1 MMSRKTLNQTIPNW
15 MNNGIFANLSSLNVP
30 WKNDVSGKVLD
41 MKYHGNHSG
50 MKKISPLLEAL
61 SNDDVIDNQN
71 LTDIANILF
80 EIYNKPWTKLYA
92 TMSLEYNPIEN
103 YRMVET
109 EVVNGTNTGTVET
122 DNNVTYGKQNDVNE
136 TSANTGTVE
145 TDNNVT
151 YGKQNAVD
159 ETSANTGTV
168 ETDNNVTYGK
178 QNAVDETS
186 DNTGT
191 VSDNTT
197 LTKNTVQTTT
207 NNLTDTLNN
216 TVEELP
222 EEVITKNSSNSNTSQ
237 DSVFGFDSVDAVNT
251 DKTVDNGSVEDT
263 ETHSGK
269 NTTTTE
275 QSATKTG
282 TVEISDTGTDTT
294 ASTRTD
300 DLHSTKSYTDKS
312 SGTDTTKETRTDDLH
327 STKSYTD
334 KSSGTDTTKETR
346 TDDLHYT
353 KSYTDSS
360 SGTDTSKEK
369 RTDDLENHTDRTL
382 TRSGNIG
389 VTTSQQMIESER
401 QLWLWKYFDI
411 IFKDVDSLLTIDIY

>member
-61 SNDDVIDNQN
+61 SNDDVIDNKD

-103 YRMVET
+103 YRMVES
-109 EVVNGTNTGTVET
+109 EVANGTNTGTVET

-136 TSANTGTVE
+136 TSANTGTV
-145 TDNNVT
+145 
-151 YGKQNAVD
+151 
-159 ETSANTGTV
+159 
-168 ETDNNVTYGK
+168 
-178 QNAVDETS
+178 
-186 DNTGT
+186 
-191 VSDNTT
+191 SDNTT
-197 LTKNTVQTTT
+197 LTKNTTQTTT
-207 NNLTDTLNN
+207 NNLTDTVNN

-222 EEVITKNSSNSNTSQ
+222 AEVITKNSSNSNTSQ

-269 NTTTTE
+269 NTTTTQ
-275 QSATKTG
+275 QSSTKTG

-294 ASTRTD
+294 AS
-300 DLHSTKSYTDKS
+300 
-312 SGTDTTKETRTDDLH
+312 
-327 STKSYTD
+327 
-334 KSSGTDTTKETR
+334 TR

-369 RTDDLENHTDRTL
+369 RTDALENHTDRTL